1 MPVLLYTLSEFDH
14 YVTIG
19 FSMAGKKS
27 KKSNNKKTE
36 ATIKGRLVELIVA
49 SLHEEPGVKVERNV
63 RLPSILNSKRK
74 REIDILLTGTFS
86 GYPIRIAIECKNY
99 KSIIDAPKI
108 DAFVGKLQQIGIPSQ
123 HGVFV
128 SAHGF
133 TSGAIDRAKEAGI
146 IPLILTGLTSDRLAA
161 ELFSA
166 VQSIIYLFP
175 EIIQIRVR
183 SELKEIPSIS
193 LLWFLYDENKK
204 LRGSIPDIVW
214 KMWIEGKIRPTLGEF
229 ELDIPIPNNWQNL
242 IDGELKP
249 ILLVSVK
256 LKIRGLVGHIQG
268 QATEHTLINPA
279 QNRIDKFRVDVSFET
294 NQTSIP
300 LQHVFSEDEL
310 QNYLNGQSASV
321 RINLGRV
328 MLPRIYFYY
337 LYWPL
342 SERSFMAFSDLVN
355 KCYAENRTPEPDEI
369 KKIEGDDL
377 RVIWEKPWEQNPI
390 LYEFRK

>member
-1 MPVLLYTLSEFDH
+1 
-14 YVTIG
+14 
-19 FSMAGKKS
+19 MAGKKS
-27 KKSNNKKTE
+27 NKSKNKKAE

-49 SLHEEPGVKVERNV
+49 SLHEEPGVKIERNV
-63 RLPSILNSKRK
+63 RIPSLLNSKRK

-99 KSIIDAPKI
+99 KSVIDAPKI

-133 TSGAIDRAKEAGI
+133 TAGAIDRAKEAGI
-146 IPLILTGLTSDRLAA
+146 TPLILTGLTSDRLAA

-183 SELKEIPSIS
+183 SELKEIPGIAF
-193 LLWFLYDENKK
+193 LWFLYDENKK
-204 LRGSIPDIVW
+204 MRGAIPDIVW
-214 KMWIEGKIRPTLGEF
+214 KMWIEGKIKPTLGEF

-242 IDGELKP
+242 IDNELKP
-249 ILLVSVK
+249 ILSASIK

-268 QATEHTLINPA
+268 RATEHTLINPA
-279 QNRIDKFRVDVSFET
+279 QNRIDKFRVDISFET

-300 LQHVFSEDEL
+300 LQHVFSEEEL
-310 QNYLNGQSASV
+310 QSYLNEQSALV
-321 RINLGRV
+321 KINLGRV

-342 SERSFMAFSDLVN
+342 SERSFMAFRNLVI
-355 KCYAENRTPEPDEI
+355 KCHSENRMLDPTEV

-377 RVIWEKPWEQNPI
+377 QTMWEKPWEENPI
-390 LYEFRK
+390 FDEFKK